1 MMKVKSSDIV
11 VMAEE
16 PISERTPE
24 EIRDYFANK
33 KTEQDL
39 ADAFAI
45 TSNEFFWVADNIYDY
60 EEGTPEHKTACEIT
74 DGWGA
79 LMDEY
84 EERIFEILTSEGVT
98 IPASAQI
105 RVLIPFMSRNG
116 YRDANGWWI
125 KDGQ

>member
-1 MMKVKSSDIV
+1 MKKIKCDIV
-11 VMAEE
+11 AMAEE
-16 PISERTPE
+16 PIAGKTPE
-24 EIRDYFANK
+24 EIREFFSAKN
-33 KTEQDL
+33 TEQDL

-45 TSNEFFWVADNIYDY
+45 TSNQFFWVADNIYDY
-60 EEGTPEHKTACEIT
+60 EEGTPERKTACEIA

-105 RVLIPFMSRNG
+105 RVLIPFMARNG

>member
-16 PISERTPE
+16 PIPERTPE
-24 EIRDYFANK
+24 EIRDYFASK
-33 KTEQDL
+33 KNEQDL

-60 EEGTPEHKTACEIT
+60 EEGTPEHKTACEIA

-105 RVLIPFMSRNG
+105 RVLIPFMARNG

>member
-16 PISERTPE
+16 PIPERTPE

-60 EEGTPEHKTACEIT
+60 EEGTRLAVMP
-74 DGWGA
+74 
-79 LMDEY
+79 L
-84 EERIFEILTSEGVT
+84 
-98 IPASAQI
+98 
-105 RVLIPFMSRNG
+105 
-116 YRDANGWWI
+116 
-125 KDGQ
+125 